1 MTIDTDRSYQR
12 FSGLISRSKEGKHK
26 QQEEGRRHTEECF
39 CDVQIPEITC
49 SYKQRL
55 HVWKSSLSADQVS
68 WVELIKWIR
77 NGFESP
83 PIGIGHPHKNKR
95 TVVAAA
101 VHFH

>member
-1 MTIDTDRSYQR
+1 MQLYATAACV
-12 FSGLISRSKEGKHK
+12 KELFVCRPG
-26 QQEEGRRHTEECF
+26 
-39 CDVQIPEITC
+39 
-49 SYKQRL
+49 
-55 HVWKSSLSADQVS
+55 S